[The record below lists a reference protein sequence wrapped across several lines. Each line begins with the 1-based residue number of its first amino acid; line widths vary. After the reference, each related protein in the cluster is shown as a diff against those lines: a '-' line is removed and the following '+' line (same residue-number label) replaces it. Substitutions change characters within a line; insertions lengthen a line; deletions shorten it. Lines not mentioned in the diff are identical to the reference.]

1 MDAVRFEHVSRRYG
15 NRLALD
21 GVELVVPAGS
31 LFGLIGPNGAG
42 KSTCISL
49 IATLL
54 PPSSGRVHVFA
65 ADVSERADEARRR
78 IGYAPEE
85 PLVYGGLTPREF
97 VELSATLHGLDAAA
111 GRRAAA
117 ELLTALGLGDRA
129 DDAIAG
135 FSKGM
140 RRKALLAAA
149 LAHDPD
155 LLVLDEPLEGLDVFA
170 QQALKALLRARVA
183 RGKTVLYSTH
193 ILEVVDGLC
202 SHVALLARG
211 KLVAD
216 GTLDGVKARLGVA
229 NLVDAFT
236 PARIDA

>member
-1 MDAVRFEHVSRRYG
+1 MEAVRFEGVTRRYG
-15 NRLALD
+15 SRVALD
-21 GVELVVPAGS
+21 GVELTVPAGA

-42 KSTCISL
+42 KSTCIAL

-54 PPSSGRVHVFA
+54 PPSTGRVRVFG
-65 ADVSERADEARRR
+65 ADVRERADEARRR

-97 VELSATLHGLDAAA
+97 VALSATLHGLDKEA
-111 GRRAAA
+111 GARAAT
-117 ELLTALGLGDRA
+117 ELLAALGLADRA

-170 QQALKALLRARVA
+170 QQALKALLRERVA

-202 SHVALLARG
+202 SHVALLDRG

-216 GTLDGVKARLGVA
+216 GRLDDVRARLGVGS
-229 NLVDAFT
+229 LVDAFA
-236 PARIDA
+236 PARMRA

>member
-1 MDAVRFEHVSRRYG
+1 MDAVRFEQVSRCYG
-15 NRLALD
+15 SRRALD
-21 GVELVVPAGS
+21 GVELTVPAGA

-54 PPSSGRVHVFA
+54 PPSSGRVSVFA

-111 GRRAAA
+111 GRRAAS
-117 ELLTALGLGDRA
+117 ELLETLGLADRA

-202 SHVALLARG
+202 THVALLERG
-211 KLVAD
+211 RLVAD
-216 GTLDGVKARLGVA
+216 GTLDGVKARLGVTS
-229 NLVDAFT
+229 LVDAFT
-236 PARIDA
+236 PARLRA